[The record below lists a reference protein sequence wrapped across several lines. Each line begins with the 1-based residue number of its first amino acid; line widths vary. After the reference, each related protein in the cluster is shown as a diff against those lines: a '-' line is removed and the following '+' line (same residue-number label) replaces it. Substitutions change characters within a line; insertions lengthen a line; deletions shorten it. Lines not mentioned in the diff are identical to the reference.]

1 MLHAIHDLS
10 LQDIL
15 MEREDSVEETIMG
28 MATQLAEAED
38 TFIVED
44 LQSKATY
51 NLDSIAPL

>member
-1 MLHAIHDLS
+1 
-10 LQDIL
+10 